1 MSSRSKMSPLEMR
14 ASVGLSGIFGLRM
27 LGMFVI
33 LPVFAIYA
41 THLPGGSDLALVG
54 IALGAYGLT
63 QALLQ
68 IPFGWL
74 SDRYGRKPIIYAGLV
89 VFALGSF
96 IAAAAPNIYIVIL
109 GRVVQGAGAVSA
121 AVIALTADL
130 TRDEHRTKAMAMI
143 GSTIGFAFA
152 LSLVAGP
159 WLDERIGV
167 PGIFALTGVLALAAI
182 GVTWCVV
189 PDVVGRHAGRALDL
203 REFGRVVRD
212 GQLLRLDYGI
222 FTLQAVLMSMFMSVP
237 FALKGRGLDV
247 NSHWEVYL
255 PVMLL
260 SFVLMVPAIL
270 YAEKKNGHKPVF
282 IGAVALLALDQLA
295 MPWLLGSVERIFL
308 LLLVYFTAF
317 NILEASLPSL
327 ISRIAPAGA
336 KGTAVGV
343 YSSSQF
349 LGSFTGAAVGGVLYQ
364 HWGVDATV
372 IFNLL
377 LIAGWLLLASG
388 MIVPGA
394 VETKIYTIP
403 EMGTGQAHGL
413 SEQLQSLPGVREVL
427 VIASERLA
435 YVKVDR
441 KGFDERTV
449 LELIAGRT

>member
-1 MSSRSKMSPLEMR
+1 MSSRSKMTPLEMR

-96 IAAAAPNIYIVIL
+96 IAAAAPNIYIVIV

-182 GVTWCVV
+182 GVTWRVV
-189 PDVVGRHAGRALDL
+189 PDVVGRHAERALDL
-203 REFGRVVRD
+203 RELGRVVRN

-237 FALKGRGLDV
+237 FALKGQGLAVD
-247 NSHWEVYL
+247 SHWEVYL

-260 SFVLMVPAIL
+260 SFVLMVPAII

-282 IGAVALLALDQLA
+282 VGAVALLALDQLA

-327 ISRIAPAGA
+327 ISRIAPASA

-349 LGSFTGAAVGGVLYQ
+349 LGSFIGAAVGGLLYQ

-372 IFNLL
+372 TFNLV
-377 LIAGWLLLASG
+377 LIAGWLLFASG
-388 MIVPGA
+388 MIVPSA

-441 KGFDERTV
+441 KGFDEQTV